1 MIQSSYNAAMNDKS
15 LSGLLSF
22 LDWLAAKGLMQRN
35 TVAGRKA
42 ACSKVLGVLDPEE
55 QADVTQ
61 VNIDDAM
68 ARFANLQG
76 KNYVPN
82 SLAVYRSRISAAIA
96 DFERYL
102 ADPASFKPG
111 LVKRRVR
118 VEPQNKKQSLD
129 TTEHTPR
136 AQTHVDVPSGSA
148 HSPVNVFPIP
158 IRPDVVVRIQGLPF
172 DLTESEARKIASVIL
187 ALAGAHPQ

>member
-1 MIQSSYNAAMNDKS
+1 MNDKS
-15 LSGLLSF
+15 LSGLLGF
-22 LDWLAAKGLMQRN
+22 LDWLATKGLMQRN

-61 VNIDDAM
+61 VDVDEAM
-68 ARFANLQG
+68 DRFANLEG
-76 KNYVPN
+76 RNYVPA
-82 SLAVYRSRISAAIA
+82 SLGVYRSRLLASLS

-102 ADPASFKPG
+102 ANPASFKPG
-111 LVKRRVR
+111 LVQRRSKSGGAKKHQQPVTAEAPVR
-118 VEPQNKKQSLD
+118 
-129 TTEHTPR
+129 
-136 AQTHVDVPSGSA
+136 AAAHVDTPISST

-172 DLTESEARKIASVIL
+172 DLTDVEARKIASVIL
-187 ALAGAHPQ
+187 ALAGASPQ